1 MAKSGQPT
9 TPILGGQLKLSDLQE
24 EGLSFLNAW
33 KAQIENQV
41 NKLSGAT
48 GKTQLPA
55 GVDVGGSTVSNIGEP
70 KSSTDAISKAHA
82 EKNYSAEA
90 LAPKL
95 ESGSKTALKSYRQLN
110 SKQQREQYSD
120 FLEACMSTAPTTNSS
135 SISATGPVGG
145 STTVTI
151 SAGSHQFVS
160 GNQNPYMQRSDTI
173 AVPGS
178 GQNVYYYSLTTGSQ
192 TLALSGP
199 FPQDTQQARLSVN
212 QDGQVLIAV
221 AAINSSG
228 LISQQSAAGST
239 PPSST
244 GNYRLLTRL

>member
-1 MAKSGQPT
+1 MPKLPT
-9 TPILGGQLKLSDLQE
+9 TKPIQATQLKLSDLQQ
-24 EGLSFLNAW
+24 EGLPLLNSLLSQMATAIN
-33 KAQIENQV
+33 AQQGA
-41 NKLSGAT
+41 SGPVKQPS
-48 GKTQLPA
+48 GI
-55 GVDVGGSTVSNIGEP
+55 DVQGSTVTGIAPP
-70 KSSTDAISKAHA
+70 KNPTDAVSSAHA
-82 EKNYSAEA
+82 EAKYSAKA

-145 STTVTI
+145 SATVTI

-160 GNQNPYMQRSDTI
+160 GNQNPYTQRSDTI

>member
-24 EGLSFLNAW
+24 EGLPFLNAW

-48 GKTQLPA
+48 GPTQLPA
-55 GVDVGGSTVSNIGEP
+55 GVDVKGSTVSNIGEP
-70 KSSTDAISKAHA
+70 QSPTDAISKGHA

-110 SKQQREQYSD
+110 SKQQRESYSD
-120 FLEACMSTAPTTNSS
+120 FLESCMSTAPTTNTS
-135 SISATGPVGG
+135 SIAATGPVGG
-145 STTVTI
+145 SATVTI

-160 GNQNPYMQRSDTI
+160 GNQNSYAQRSDTLSL
-173 AVPGS
+173 PSS
-178 GQNVYYYSLTTGSQ
+178 GQSVYYYYLEKGSQ
-192 TLALSGP
+192 TLAISP
-199 FPQDTQQARLSVN
+199 PYPQDSQQARLSVN
-212 QDGQVLIAV
+212 QDGAVLVAV

-228 LISQQSAAGST
+228 LIAQQSAAGTT

-244 GNYRLLTRL
+244 GNFRLLTRL